1 MSINDGFSRKK
12 QLENHVY
19 SLSETTKNLP
29 SLLYKLLIINHMSLN
44 VPVYSIQVYYYL
56 ILEAA
61 TTGVL

>member
-1 MSINDGFSRKK
+1 MNRY
-12 QLENHVY
+12 EP
-19 SLSETTKNLP
+19 TKNLP